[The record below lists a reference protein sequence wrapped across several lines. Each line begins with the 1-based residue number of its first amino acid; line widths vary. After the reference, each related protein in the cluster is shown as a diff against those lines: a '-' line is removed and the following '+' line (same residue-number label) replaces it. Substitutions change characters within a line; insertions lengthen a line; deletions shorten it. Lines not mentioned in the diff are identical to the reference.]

1 MCPTP
6 NGSCWSHTFRSYS
19 TLVVSAFEGLRDYDP
34 TEMTGGFEQDP
45 EAETEIQRGTAVD
58 LIVSTGPA
66 QELTP
71 SASPCAENRKPS
83 TLGKPP
89 LRANG
94 PAARGSERTN
104 VLKARIALLPG
115 ITLLPVVTL
124 ADEGLFGSL
133 VCSQRERRVG
143 TRGADGG
150 LEPRGGGL
158 RASHRRLPP

>member
-6 NGSCWSHTFRSYS
+6 NGSYWSHTFRSHS
-19 TLVVSAFEGLRDYDP
+19 TLVVSAFEGLPDYDP

-58 LIVSTGPA
+58 LVVSTGRLRSSRRLPPPA
-66 QELTP
+66 RRTAKQ
-71 SASPCAENRKPS
+71 S

-104 VLKARIALLPG
+104 VLKARIALLP
-115 ITLLPVVTL
+115 VVTL

-133 VCSQRERRVG
+133 VCSQRERRAG

-150 LEPRGGGL
+150 LEPRGGGR